1 MRKAYVEPRAPAR
14 AGMPARATSAH
25 PNPWCP
31 RGGLL
36 AQIITQGWTGV
47 SVGVV
52 LSIAKLRVGQ
62 EAYHLSGVAQSL
74 DAYYTGAGEAN
85 GVWVGGG
92 AKRLGLDGEVVAED
106 LQAVLAGLAPGVG
119 GLTPNGDQQ
128 HPHPRRVP
136 GFDLTFKAPKSASVL
151 YAVSDDPRV
160 QGAIIE
166 AGEVAMTAAIGWIER
181 EAIRVRRGSHNQ
193 AWLAAHADEPGAGP
207 RQLPTSGVVA
217 ASFRHRTSRAGDP
230 LLHWHTLVANLAEG
244 TDGKWSA
251 FAHPDLYRHVRAA
264 GEVFQAVYR
273 TELSHSLGVEWRP
286 GRHVPEIAGVPQ
298 QLIDTFSKRT
308 TEVDAWLAATSTPD
322 TPEGR
327 QAAVLATRRHKREL
341 EGNRFDEAWKIEA
354 HAAGWGPA
362 EAERLVGWYQA
373 RTAPTFD
380 EVWRLDSVAF
390 DELGNPEH
398 IERVVDPEEWI
409 EHVLR
414 VDLTSD
420 RSTFTEPDLVRA
432 IAARQG
438 HGATME
444 TLERIAARVLAS
456 PQVVPV
462 ESGREGLQRWT
473 SRALMDIES
482 KFISA
487 LDARASGVAVPPD
500 RVDSTIAAFDSLGI
514 DQAAAVR
521 AIGTAESHVIVLVGP
536 AGTGKTFTIDAVRS
550 AFEGAGWLVHGAAP
564 SARAALELEGGA
576 HVPSRTLHSLLHAWD
591 SQHDTPTLHSLL
603 VIDEAGM
610 ADIRTLQAAV
620 TRQVA
625 AGGRVLLVGDHH
637 QLPEVGAGGGF
648 AYAAAHSSAVA
659 ELTVNRRQRHE
670 WEQAALEQIRTG
682 SVARAVEAYLANERV
697 VVTETHDD
705 MINSAVDRWFAA
717 RRDGLNPVLLSG
729 TNQTVDR
736 LNAAVIA
743 RLIEN
748 GELTDD
754 AAGFGSHSFRIGE
767 RVVVRRNSTERTVDG
782 DLHDIANGQ
791 AGVVTAVED
800 THITVRLDAGGEVTL
815 TDRYLRRGGALTHAY
830 ALTTHRAQGGTWD
843 LAIAVGADGLYR
855 EGAYVELSRGSH
867 ENWIILTD
875 PEAAEL
881 HRQASTEIRR
891 HDSDLTPDW
900 DRTSDVEEDLVER
913 VSRSHAKQLAHS
925 LDPDLER
932 VDHLARRWSL
942 SELEGRRD
950 AALAAELSATSQL
963 GHNSLDLLEQLTHVE
978 TIARHMSIGATFSPG
993 DRHNLGTVVAFD
1005 DTAGTS
1011 TLHFVAE
1018 SGREATRAFDWADLR
1033 IVEAHTPDPRL
1044 LTQAAEQHLAARRAE
1059 ADLLI
1064 EHWDNHLRS
1073 HGVEP
1078 GDARVFRRAVQQ
1090 HVEAAAN
1097 ALAADQPT
1105 WLTKLVGQ
1113 RPLDVVGAVTWD
1125 DAVKAIAHWRSRR
1138 QLPPG
1143 VDGLGPRPEVDHAA
1157 TQWER
1162 LQEHLAFTRTW
1173 LATTDRLE
1181 VQPLQAPAP
1190 DELIGRRAELH
1201 AILDAAPADWRH
1213 VIADLAAGQL
1223 TLDDTAELLRDALNG
1238 QAERRAWIL
1247 EHWPHVVELQ
1257 EIDRELAS
1265 MPRDCAIDPGTFD
1278 LESGA
1283 DLEF

>member
-1 MRKAYVEPRAPAR
+1 M
-14 AGMPARATSAH
+14 
-25 PNPWCP
+25 
-31 RGGLL
+31 
-36 AQIITQGWTGV
+36 

-92 AKRLGLDGEVVAED
+92 ARRLGLDGEVVAED

-119 GLTPNGDQQ
+119 GLTPNGDRQ

-160 QGAIIE
+160 QGAIID
-166 AGEVAMTAAIGWIER
+166 AGEAAMTAAIGWIER

-251 FAHPDLYRHVRAA
+251 FTHPDLYRHVRAA

-308 TEVDAWLAATSTPD
+308 TEVDAWLAATGTPD

-327 QAAVLATRRHKREL
+327 QEAVLATRRHKREL
-341 EGNRFDEAWKIEA
+341 EGHRFDEAWKIEA
-354 HAAGWGPA
+354 DAAGWGPA

-390 DELGNPEH
+390 DEPGNPKH

-444 TLERIAARVLAS
+444 TLERIAARVLSS

-462 ESGREGLQRWT
+462 EAGRDGVQRWT
-473 SRALMDIES
+473 SRELLDVES
-482 KFISA
+482 HFISA
-487 LDARASGVAVPPD
+487 LDARASGAAVPTD
-500 RVDSTIAAFDSLGI
+500 RIASTLASFETLGV

-521 AIGTAESHVIVLVGP
+521 AIAAADSQVIVLVGP
-536 AGTGKTFTIDAVRS
+536 ASTGKTFTIDAVRV
-550 AFEGAGWLVHGAAP
+550 AFESAGWLVHGAAP
-564 SARAALELEGGA
+564 SARAALELAGGA
-576 HVPSRTLHSLLHAWD
+576 HVPSSTLHSLLHAWD
-591 SQHDTPTLHSLL
+591 RQHDTPTPRSLL

-610 ADIRTLQAAV
+610 ADTRTLQAAV

-648 AYAAAHSSAVA
+648 AYATTHSPTVA

-682 SVARAVEAYLANERV
+682 SVARAVEAYVTNDRV

-705 MINSAVDRWFAA
+705 MIASAVDRWFAA
-717 RRDGLNPVLLSG
+717 RAEGLDPVLLAG

-736 LNAAVIA
+736 LNAAVIE
-743 RLIEN
+743 RLVEI

-754 AAGFGSHSFRIGE
+754 SSGFGPHSFRLGE

-791 AGVVTAVED
+791 AGVVTAIENSQ
-800 THITVRLDAGGEVTL
+800 ITVRLDAGEEVTL

-855 EGAYVELSRGSH
+855 EGAYVELSRGRH

-875 PEAAEL
+875 PEGAEL
-881 HRQASTEIRR
+881 HRQAAAEIQR

-900 DRTSDVEEDLVER
+900 DRAGDVEEDLVER

-932 VDHLARRWSL
+932 IDHLARHWTL

-950 AALAAELSATSQL
+950 AAVVAELSATNRL

-993 DRHNLGTVVAFD
+993 DRHNLGTVISFD
-1005 DTAGTS
+1005 DTAGTA

-1018 SGREATRAFDWADLR
+1018 SGREATRAFDWSDLR
-1033 IVEAHTPDPRL
+1033 IVEAHTPDPRP
-1044 LTQAAEQHLAARRAE
+1044 LTPAAEQHLATRRAE

-1064 EHWDNHLRS
+1064 GQWDDHVRS

-1078 GDARVFRRAVQQ
+1078 GDARVFGRAVQQ
-1090 HVEAAAN
+1090 HVAAAAN
-1097 ALAADQPT
+1097 ALSADRPT
-1105 WLTKLVGQ
+1105 WLTQLLGH
-1113 RPLDVVGAVTWD
+1113 RPLDVVGSVTWD
-1125 DAVKAIAHWRSRR
+1125 DAVNAVAQWRSCC
-1138 QLPPG
+1138 QLPAD
-1143 VDGLGPRPEVDHAA
+1143 VDGLGPQPDIGPAVNH
-1157 TQWER
+1157 WEQ

-1181 VQPLQAPAP
+1181 AQPFQAPAAA
-1190 DELIGRRAELH
+1190 ELLGRRAELQE
-1201 AILDAAPADWRH
+1201 ILDAAPADWRH

-1257 EIDRELAS
+1257 EIDRTMTGLRGIQQHQAV
-1265 MPRDCAIDPGTFD
+1265 DVDGTCLD
-1278 LESGA
+1278 I
-1283 DLEF
+1283 